1 MVMLVVIPREELPTP
16 RGSLLVEGL
25 AYNEKGQREMI
36 NFRRVFVSL
45 MTAVLA
51 FAMTI
56 GLASNGVAAT
66 SSVELRLF
74 CWGFAE
80 DIWGSYVLDMIKTF
94 ESKNPTIKVLP
105 EKTTFGEKESVFTT
119 RSEARQAPD
128 VARFTYDPIA
138 LFASKGYLLNLTP
151 LANQERKEFLGQ
163 WHPTAIEVLTKD
175 KKLYALP
182 EDFMP
187 FVLIY
192 NTEMFKKANLDPNKP
207 PKTWDEFLTYA
218 KALTRDTNKD
228 GQIDQWGFGMIGS
241 RNPGLFPRF
250 SPWIWSAG
258 GDYLTPDNSTSALMR
273 PETLEGVRF
282 FIDLYRKHGVVP
294 PGAPEAGPQEVRTQ
308 MAYEKVGMMIG
319 TGFDPGIVGQLNP
332 KFDAKNI
339 LRMAAV
345 PAPAGRKSKTA
356 ASLGMWVISSQTKN
370 PKEAWALVKF
380 FTGFESQMESYRK
393 NGWVS
398 ARKDVADSSE
408 IKSDKFAR
416 ILTQEASNAMFPPV
430 IVKWPQIGD
439 IVITAI
445 HNSLTGISTVEE
457 AFSRADRDVNRILG
471 K

>member
-1 MVMLVVIPREELPTP
+1 
-16 RGSLLVEGL
+16 
-25 AYNEKGQREMI
+25 MI
-36 NFRRVFVSL
+36 NFRRAFVGL
-45 MTAVLA
+45 RTAVLVL
-51 FAMTI
+51 AMTI
-56 GLASNGVAAT
+56 GLARNGGAAT

-74 CWGFAE
+74 SWGFAE
-80 DIWGSYVLDMIKTF
+80 DIWGSYLLDMIKRF
-94 ESKNPTIKVLP
+94 ESKNPNIKVLP
-105 EKTTFGEKESVFTT
+105 EKTTFGEKETVFTT

-138 LFASKGYLLNLTP
+138 LFASKGYLLDLTP
-151 LANQERKEFLGQ
+151 LANQEGKEFLNQ
-163 WHPTAIEVLTKD
+163 WQPAAIDVLTKD

-182 EDFMP
+182 EEFMA

-192 NTEMFKKANLDPNKP
+192 NTEMFKTANLDPNKP
-207 PKTWDEFLTYA
+207 PKNWDEFLAYA
-218 KALTRDTNKD
+218 KSLTRDTKKS

-258 GDYLTPDNSTSALMR
+258 GNYLTPDNSASALMR
-273 PETLEGVRF
+273 PETIGGARF

-308 MAYEKVGMMIG
+308 TAYEKIGMMIG
-319 TGFDPGIVGQLNP
+319 TGFDPGQVAQLNP

-345 PAPAGRKSKTA
+345 PPPAGKKSKTG
-356 ASLGMWVISSQTKN
+356 ASLGMWVISSQTKH
-370 PKEAWALVKF
+370 PEEAWALVKF
-380 FTGFESQMESYRK
+380 LTGFESQMESYRK
-393 NGWVS
+393 NGWLS
-398 ARKDVADSSE
+398 ARKDVANSGE

-416 ILTQEASNAMFPPV
+416 VLAQEASSVMFPPV

-457 AFSRADRDVNRILG
+457 AFTRADHDVNRILG